1 MKKYRLIGWCEIL
14 KDIQDSRCFY
24 ARTASKQKQSVILD
38 TKLNWKIMN
47 FIFLFWKYHSIY

>member
-1 MKKYRLIGWCEIL
+1 MKKYRPIGWCEIL

-38 TKLNWKIMN
+38 TK
-47 FIFLFWKYHSIY
+47 